1 MKTNKYSSDRKKELP
16 DGEGIKKTVKVF
28 TVSVLA
34 LLALGFFTTSQK
46 LNAG

>member
-1 MKTNKYSSDRKKELP
+1 MKTIDYPQVIKEKLP
-16 DGEGIKKTVKVF
+16 CREGIKKTVKVF

-34 LLALGFFTTSQK
+34 LLALGFCTTSQR

>member
-1 MKTNKYSSDRKKELP
+1 MKTKECSSVQEKKLS
-16 DGEGIKKTVKVF
+16 DGEGIKKTVKLF

>member
-1 MKTNKYSSDRKKELP
+1 MKTKNCSSVQKKRLP
-16 DGEGIKKTVKVF
+16 DGEGIKKIVKVF